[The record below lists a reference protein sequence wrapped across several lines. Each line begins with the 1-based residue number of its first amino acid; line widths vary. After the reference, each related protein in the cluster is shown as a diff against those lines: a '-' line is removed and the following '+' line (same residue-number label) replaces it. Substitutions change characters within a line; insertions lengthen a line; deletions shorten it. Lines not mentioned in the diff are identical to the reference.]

1 VVGDS
6 SDADARFPAEYY
18 AAWAEEVAD
27 SGEFTYTSADDDF
40 AAWSAFIFPDGSA
53 DALLWAHFGG
63 DDDWADIDD
72 NSATY
77 QEDFMEALAATID
90 FFFTCLDGD
99 DAVDFTVCD
108 GTAEDDDE
116 NDALDF
122 FFRWLDFAS
131 VACGAV
137 GDDDLCGDRADAPL
151 WPGVY
156 SWDRTDVFSLDDGVW
171 TDATCYDADAD
182 DWTELCATDYL
193 SLLAAWFSDLD
204 TDELAAVE
212 ISEAGI
218 WALMDEY
225 EIAATYSEDFA
236 DLAGLFCGE
245 DDDGEAIGW
254 DACELPFDAFCAAD
268 VDTMLEAA
276 ADWEDFGR
284 DTLDDMNDF
293 LESFVGDDEE
303 TAAGVDFLF
312 AMCDGDRSGDVLDF
326 YDEILAVFALAL
338 ADDVNFPYT
347 ATCTTSLAAGVA
359 GVVDSLTGAAGLPGC
374 ALCDDTLEDQIA
386 GFTCASAADVA
397 ALAAAASE
405 IIEGEE
411 EEEEECDEDDEDA
424 ECEDDEDASQ
434 SFALGFSVLAVL
446 ASLLN

>member
-1 VVGDS
+1 LAFCIN
-6 SDADARFPAEYY
+6 SDLE
-18 AAWAEEVAD
+18 
-27 SGEFTYTSADDDF
+27 
-40 AAWSAFIFPDGSA
+40 I
-53 DALLWAHFGG
+53 
-63 DDDWADIDD
+63 
-72 NSATY
+72 
-77 QEDFMEALAATID
+77 
-90 FFFTCLDGD
+90 
-99 DAVDFTVCD
+99 DFTVCD

-122 FFRWLDFAS
+122 FFRYLDFAS
-131 VACGAV
+131 VACGF
-137 GDDDLCGDRADAPL
+137 GGGEDELCNDREAPL

-156 SWDRTDVFSLDDGVW
+156 SWDRTNVFSLDDGVW
-171 TDATCYDADAD
+171 EYASCYDADAE
-182 DWTELCATDYL
+182 DWTVLCATDYW
-193 SLLAAWFSDLD
+193 SLVAAWYSDLD
-204 TDELAAVE
+204 TAELLDAE

-225 EIAATYSEDFA
+225 EIASTYSENFA

-245 DDDGEAIGW
+245 DEDGEAIGW
-254 DACELPFDAFCAAD
+254 DACELPFAAFCAAD

-276 ADWEDFGR
+276 EDWEDFGR

-293 LESFVGDDEE
+293 LGSFVADGEE

-312 AMCDGDRSGDVLDF
+312 AMCAGDRSGDVLDF
-326 YDEILAVFALAL
+326 YDDILEVFALAL

-347 ATCTTSLAAGVA
+347 ATCTTTLAAGVA
-359 GVVDSLTGAAGLPGC
+359 GVVDSLTGVAGLPGC
-374 ALCDDTLEDQIA
+374 ALCDDSLEDQIA
-386 GFTCASAADVA
+386 GITCASAADVA
-397 ALAAAASE
+397 ALAAATAAATASE
-405 IIEGEE
+405 LIEGEE